1 VSHLCRILAIHQSE
15 LSKNLESGWLRKPG
29 FRNYKHFSN
38 KLVYKLSLLAAKHK
52 GGYGTALLSLE
63 RHRRSKVH
71 QEPMEGMYHRM
82 VEMCTIELSVPVG
95 MLCPTHFRV
104 FLSGYK
110 TIQSVLCFKKLI
122 CGMPSKK
129 GQGVY

>member
-1 VSHLCRILAIHQSE
+1 
-15 LSKNLESGWLRKPG
+15 
-29 FRNYKHFSN
+29 
-38 KLVYKLSLLAAKHK
+38 LLAAKHK

-71 QEPMEGMYHRM
+71 QEPMEGMYHPM
-82 VEMCTIELSVPVG
+82 VEMCTIKLSVQMGV
-95 MLCPTHFRV
+95 LCPTHFHV

-122 CGMPSKK
+122 CGMPSHLDQLILLIIVLVHFIQSCIYVIACHFQVLLLPLHLELTVVAC
-129 GQGVY
+129 G